1 MSASP
6 SPERVAQLLKC
17 SIEEA
22 EQVLADDKRIDK
34 GEKLFE
40 LPEELK
46 AGAKKAR
53 QAPRKVTAYNF
64 TKRERKENSEKR
76 ELLAQFAGCVEN
88 VEILNPEREFVFT
101 HNGTKYKIVMSCPRS

>member
-17 SIEEA
+17 SVEEA
-22 EQVLADDKRIDK
+22 QKVLDDDKRIDK

-64 TKRERKENSEKR
+64 SKRERKENSEKR
-76 ELLAQFAGCVEN
+76 DLLSRFAGCVDGA
-88 VEILNPEREFVFT
+88 EILNPEREFVFT

>member
-6 SPERVAQLLKC
+6 SPEKVAQLLKC
-17 SIEEA
+17 SVEEA
-22 EQVLADDKRIDK
+22 QKVLDDDKRIDK

-64 TKRERKENSEKR
+64 SKRERKANDEKR
-76 ELLAQFAGCVEN
+76 ALLAQFAECVTDAQ
-88 VEILNPEREFVFT
+88 ITNPEREFTFT
-101 HNGTKYKIVMSCPRS
+101 HNGTKYKIIMSCPRS